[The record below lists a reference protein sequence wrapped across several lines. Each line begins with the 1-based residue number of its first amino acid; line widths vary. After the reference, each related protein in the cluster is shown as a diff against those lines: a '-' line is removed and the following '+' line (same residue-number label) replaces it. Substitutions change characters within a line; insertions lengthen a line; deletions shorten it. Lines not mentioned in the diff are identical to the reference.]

1 MDHVRKAVE
10 SRLDRLRSQ
19 EVSIKANINHLM
31 NELKED
37 ERRLSSLEEEKKQL
51 ESFLNGDS
59 NED

>member
-37 ERRLSSLEEEKKQL
+37 ERRLSFLEEEKKQL

-59 NED
+59 NEE

>member
-1 MDHVRKAVE
+1 MEHVRKAVE

-19 EVSIKANINHLM
+19 EVSIKANINHLV

-51 ESFLNGDS
+51 ESFLNGDG
-59 NED
+59 NEE

>member
-1 MDHVRKAVE
+1 MEHVRKAVE

-37 ERRLSSLEEEKKQL
+37 ERRLSLLEEEKKQL
-51 ESFLNGDS
+51 ESFLNGDGK
-59 NED
+59 E